1 MPRKTSKTTTNSIE
15 GTRQYH
21 RRYLIAINSPLRRQ
35 ILRVLKNGSTNI
47 DQLQEATKL
56 NEGTL
61 EWHLSIL
68 EYGFCIE
75 KECRQGNLTYKLTQE
90 GKVVDYLDK

>member
-1 MPRKTSKTTTNSIE
+1 MSRKTSKTTTNSIE
-15 GTRQYH
+15 ETRQYH
-21 RRYLIAINSPLRRQ
+21 RKYLIAINSPLRRK
-35 ILRVLKNGSTNI
+35 ILNALKKGATNI
-47 DQLQEATKL
+47 NQLQEATKL
-56 NEGTL
+56 DKATL

-75 KECRQGNLTYKLTQE
+75 KECRLGNLTYKITQE